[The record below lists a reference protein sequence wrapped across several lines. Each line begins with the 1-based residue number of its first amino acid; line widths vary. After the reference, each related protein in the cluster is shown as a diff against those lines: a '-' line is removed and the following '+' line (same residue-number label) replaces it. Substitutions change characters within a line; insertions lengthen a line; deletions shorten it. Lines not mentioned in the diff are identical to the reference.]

1 MKTPTIAAAFL
12 AVTLG
17 AAACGT
23 TDPGDTPTP
32 TDTGY
37 HGTPHAAKTPKP
49 KHHHKPKVRFLVE
62 GDAPQGVD
70 ITYGSDSDNRQG
82 NGMPFAAT
90 LPAHSDA
97 MYYAVTA
104 QLNGSG
110 DITCTVQIGKH
121 VKMGHASGSYNICS
135 AQLNA
140 GPFGGWD

>member
-1 MKTPTIAAAFL
+1 MKTPLIAAAFL

-23 TDPGDTPTP
+23 TTDPGDTPAP
-32 TDTGY
+32 EATGT
-37 HGTPHAAKTPKP
+37 HKATHHPKA

-110 DITCTVQIGKH
+110 DITCTVQIGDH
-121 VKMGHASGSYNICS
+121 VKTGHASGSYNICS